1 MVAGG
6 EMITFHCVAG
16 IPTFAEKFP
25 VTSLLLRVCF
35 FFVLIIATICCYV
48 LSYFDSG
55 HGG

>member
-1 MVAGG
+1 MVVGG

-16 IPTFAEKFP
+16 IPNVAEKFP

-35 FFVLIIATICCYV
+35 FVLIIATICSYV

-55 HGG
+55 RGG